1 MFDQLLKIIL
11 GKYLLAAIF
20 SVFAVSI
27 SAGEFSKTQGD
38 YTVYYNVFNST
49 FISQKVAR
57 QYQLVRSP
65 ESFLLNISIRKKQAD
80 GSEQE
85 HPAKVKAYTNDLMRH
100 HQLSFREIKE
110 PGAIY
115 YLADVPVKYTETLK
129 FHISVMPLNS
139 QEQIDIEFHRK
150 VMPDK

>member
-1 MFDQLLKIIL
+1 MVYQDLKNTVSKLL
-11 GKYLLAAIF
+11 LLMIAF
-20 SVFAVSI
+20 VFAANV
-27 SAGEFSKTQGD
+27 SAGQFSKTQGD

-49 FISQKVAR
+49 FISQKVAG

-65 ESFLLNISIRKKQAD
+65 ESFLLNVSIRKKQAD

-139 QEQIDIEFHRK
+139 REQIDIEFHRK